1 MVFDMVFLLTERMM
15 KKTKLFTLAIAAA
28 LGSSSAI
35 AGQEEGNWMFRV
47 RAVDIQPVKDWSDA
61 GVLGLSKSDVYVKDK
76 TIPEVDFTYFFTK
89 NIAAEL
95 ILTYPQKLDVTSK
108 TLGNLGSFDALPPT
122 LTLQYHFMPDANF
135 RPYVGAG
142 VNYTSISSKKVNK
155 VVPLSIE
162 NDSWGGALQLGFD
175 YKIGANSFINVDLKK
190 VYIASDVKL
199 NGTKLG
205 KVNLDPILFGIG
217 YGFRF

>member
-1 MVFDMVFLLTERMM
+1 M
-15 KKTKLFTLAIAAA
+15 KKTKLFTLAIAAS
-28 LGSSSAI
+28 LGSSIAN
-35 AGQEEGNWMFRV
+35 AGQDEGNWMFRV

-61 GVLGLSKSDVYVKDK
+61 GVLGVSKSDIYVKDK

-142 VNYTSISSKKVNK
+142 VNYTLISSKKVNK

-162 NDSWGGALQLGFD
+162 NDSLGGALQLGFD

-190 VYIASDVKL
+190 VYISSDVKL

-205 KVNLDPILFGIG
+205 KVNLDPVLFGIG